1 MDADDDAPLVRVLAG
16 NSVTSTTIYACLNT
30 VDAQHLRRLHP
41 AVACAVAAIPW
52 CDTDTP
58 VVDVVRWRAGLP
70 AAVGARL
77 AGRAVEILLASEAA
91 AAALRGMTH
100 LDMRKCAEVTD
111 DLLLRLPTSL
121 RVLSVRGCYKLT
133 AAASFAHLTA
143 LTSLDISNISD
154 LQSQSPR
161 EHLQQLL
168 QAHRHRQHRVL
179 PADWSAPLASLPPTL
194 EELHAGRCKKLPS
207 AASFAHLTALRVL
220 RVVGTNI
227 NDVSLASLPPS
238 LVSLDVNDCG
248 DLTSAAALPHLPALR
263 VLDVSD
269 TRIGNAL
276 VASLPA
282 SLTELRL
289 AGCYSVTADATL
301 DHLCAL
307 RVLHC
312 IDTELAP
319 TELDACRAR
328 GCVVPAACLLRGHL
342 ESVVA
347 LVHLGNGWL
356 AGGAYSGGV
365 QLWDMAAGG
374 EAATVLE
381 TESEVCALAVLRGGR
396 SLAIGSAS
404 WPSQEDS
411 SDGAGCIQVW
421 DVDEDPPTQY
431 TTITCHG
438 SVQALAALDDDRQL
452 AAGCDDGVVRV
463 WDVGTAACV
472 ATLAGHTGE
481 VLSLTVLGD
490 GRLASGSHDCTVRLW
505 DVGAR
510 TCVGMLGG
518 YMGGGTA
525 LAALPDGRLATG
537 SGDGTIRL
545 WDTRPEAAASNS
557 SRAVG
562 TVPEEIVGVL
572 GDVVLALL
580 PLPDGRL
587 ACSGSDGWLSHGTV
601 CLLDLPPPAAL
612 CE

>member
-1 MDADDDAPLVRVLAG
+1 
-16 NSVTSTTIYACLNT
+16 
-30 VDAQHLRRLHP
+30 
-41 AVACAVAAIPW
+41 
-52 CDTDTP
+52 
-58 VVDVVRWRAGLP
+58 
-70 AAVGARL
+70 
-77 AGRAVEILLASEAA
+77 
-91 AAALRGMTH
+91 
-100 LDMRKCAEVTD
+100 
-111 DLLLRLPTSL
+111 
-121 RVLSVRGCYKLT
+121 
-133 AAASFAHLTA
+133 
-143 LTSLDISNISD
+143 
-154 LQSQSPR
+154 
-161 EHLQQLL
+161 
-168 QAHRHRQHRVL
+168 
-179 PADWSAPLASLPPTL
+179 
-194 EELHAGRCKKLPS
+194 
-207 AASFAHLTALRVL
+207 
-220 RVVGTNI
+220 
-227 NDVSLASLPPS
+227 
-238 LVSLDVNDCG
+238 
-248 DLTSAAALPHLPALR
+248 
-263 VLDVSD
+263 
-269 TRIGNAL
+269 
-276 VASLPA
+276 
-282 SLTELRL
+282 
-289 AGCYSVTADATL
+289 
-301 DHLCAL
+301 
-307 RVLHC
+307 
-312 IDTELAP
+312 
-319 TELDACRAR
+319 
-328 GCVVPAACLLRGHL
+328 
-342 ESVVA
+342 
-347 LVHLGNGWL
+347 
-356 AGGAYSGGV
+356 
-365 QLWDMAAGG
+365 MAAGG

-396 SLAIGSAS
+396 SLAIGSSAS

-411 SDGAGCIQVW
+411 SDDGAGCIQVW

-463 WDVGTAACV
+463 VDVDASAVVTTLAGHTGRVTTLAVLPDGTLASGAADNSIRVWDVGTAACV

-481 VLSLTVLGD
+481 VLSLSVLGD

-518 YMGGGTA
+518 YMGSVAA